1 MTGKSGAPELAALR
15 REWQARRMRLREIL
29 RRFDHTGMTR
39 PARDPEEREWI
50 VSQGGQPFVED
61 DRYVEEA
68 RAYYARKYRR

>member
-1 MTGKSGAPELAALR
+1 MTGGSSFPDLTALR
-15 REWQARRMRLREIL
+15 RQWQERRTRLREIL

-50 VSQGGQPFVED
+50 VARGGERFVED

-68 RAYYARKYRR
+68 RAYYARRYTR